1 MGFFDI
7 TSPND
12 FPGAIDWYSGRVV
25 HIKALFNEEV
35 KMFHIKNQLLTVLV
49 SLCFILISI
58 PAFGQG
64 NTATNP
70 ESAKLFV
77 NSGGANSVKKFEKQ
91 LLAKYSKK
99 LNSSYE
105 KIPEEFW
112 DDFFDVMT
120 PEGEIETIFESTFRV
135 YGEIFTPDEIKLL
148 NRYLMV
154 PVLQKWIKLS
164 PKISAEQASILEKE
178 SQVLLEDSSF
188 NTKLK
193 KLHTKYEFDKKHKSI
208 YKYSTTKK

>member
-1 MGFFDI
+1 MLYLK
-7 TSPND
+7 S
-12 FPGAIDWYSGRVV
+12 
-25 HIKALFNEEV
+25 
-35 KMFHIKNQLLTVLV
+35 QLLTGLV
-49 SLCFILISI
+49 SLCFILVSI

-70 ESAKLFV
+70 ESAKLFA
-77 NSGGANSVKKFEKQ
+77 NSGGANSIKKFEKQ

-112 DDFFDVMT
+112 DDFFNVMT
-120 PEGEIETIFESTFRV
+120 PEGEIETLFESTYRV
-135 YGEIFTPDEIKLL
+135 YDKTFTPDEINLL

-164 PKISAEQASILEKE
+164 PKISAEQTSILEKE
-178 SQVLLEDSSF
+178 SEVLLEDSAF
-188 NTKLK
+188 NTKLE
-193 KLHTKYEFDKKHKSI
+193 KLRAKYEFDKKHKSI
-208 YKYSTTKK
+208 YKISTTKK